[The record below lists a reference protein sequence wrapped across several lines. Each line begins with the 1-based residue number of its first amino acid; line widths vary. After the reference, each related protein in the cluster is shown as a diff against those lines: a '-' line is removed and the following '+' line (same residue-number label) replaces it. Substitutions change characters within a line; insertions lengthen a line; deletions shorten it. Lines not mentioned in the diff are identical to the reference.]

1 MTWARRSRQ
10 KFGNVPTVVDGIR
23 FASKAEAARYSE
35 LVMLEKSGAVRWFIR
50 QPSFDIGAGIR
61 YVADFL
67 IVWDDGR
74 VTVEDVKGI
83 ETEAFKLKRK
93 LFEERFQSLEVVS
106 MRGKR

>member
-1 MTWARRSRQ
+1 MRQ
-10 KFGNVPTVVDGIR
+10 FGRKYRNVPTVVDGIR
-23 FASKAEAARYSE
+23 FASKAEAARYNE
-35 LVMLEKSGAVRWFIR
+35 LVMLEKSGDIRWFIR

-74 VTVEDVKGI
+74 VTVEDVKGMQ
-83 ETEAFKLKRK
+83 TEAFKMKRK
-93 LFEERFQSLEVVS
+93 LFEERFQSLEVVT